1 MLIGTQLAG
10 LFLQYQCILELLDLQ
25 LEVEILLLQFFNHMT
40 EVFSLTFDFM
50 DFYLKVLNGLFELL
64 LIREVFREF
73 FSQLL
78 NAIFLAFDDLFELLD
93 E

>member
-10 LFLQYQCILELLDLQ
+10 LFFQYQCILELFDLQ

-50 DFYLKVLNGLFELL
+50 DFYLKILNGLFELL

-78 NAIFLAFDDLFELLD
+78 NAIFLTFDDLFELLD